1 MPKNLKRKRTSLPP
15 RGTATKL
22 RIVEAA
28 AKLVYESGA
37 ERVSLDEVMEA
48 SGASK
53 SQLYHYFTDK
63 DDLLREVIA
72 LQTSRIVQV
81 NTAQLDRLESFE
93 GLSVWRD
100 MLVAANRAGGGV
112 GGCPLGSLANELAA
126 QSEETRNLLD
136 RSFGAWSAAIEA
148 GLSRMKALGRITPC
162 ADTKA
167 IAVAVLAAIQGG
179 LLLAKTARNSE
190 PLELAFDM
198 ALGHIERF
206 AASKP

>member
-1 MPKNLKRKRTSLPP
+1 MPETLERKRTSLTR

-28 AKLVYESGA
+28 AKLVYEGGA
-37 ERVSLDEVMEA
+37 ERASLEEVMEA
-48 SGASK
+48 SGVSK
-53 SQLYHYFTDK
+53 SQIYHYFADK

-72 LQTSRIVQV
+72 LQTNRIVQANNV
-81 NTAQLDRLESFE
+81 HLDRLDSLE
-93 GLSVWRD
+93 GLRAWRD
-100 MLVAANRAGGGV
+100 MVIAANRAGGGI

-126 QSEETRNLLD
+126 RSEETRKLLD
-136 RSFGAWSAAIEA
+136 RSFGAWSALIET
-148 GLSRMKALGRITPC
+148 GLSRMKKAGRITPS

-179 LLLAKTARNSE
+179 ILLSKSARNSE

-198 ALGHIERF
+198 ALGHIERY
-206 AASKP
+206 AATKP